1 MRILLVL
8 IFLLAGESASAHDAL
23 TDRLSRIQSE
33 SDLPGFAVAIV
44 KDGHVAY
51 ERGFGYANQ
60 KSRKPYTA
68 QTIQP
73 VGSVSKTF
81 IGLAVMKAVERG
93 QCSLDADVNEY
104 LPFRVVNPRHPNQI
118 VTLRS
123 LATHTSGIVDDE
135 NVYFHGYTIGTRPRE
150 GFDTFLRDYLSPSG
164 KLYKPANFS
173 DAENV
178 RVYSNIGATLAAF
191 VVERCTHTPFAEF
204 TRQQLFEPLGLRSAH
219 WLPSAK
225 YSANYATLYQIHKSD
240 ERYFDKFVRSDKSL
254 RPYTLT
260 TYPDGGLRISIADLG
275 KYLVAMIEGES
286 GKSGVLDKQ
295 AFREL
300 FAPQFSKDRIPRG
313 LESDES
319 NSGIFWTY
327 GRRGDLRH
335 TGSDPGVFAMVS
347 FNPRDHTGYALLA
360 NAQIEGEDNAKTLD
374 SVRAITGAIRD
385 FIAAPQKKSAER
397 NRMPSNRRI
406 PAQSRNLADK

>member
-1 MRILLVL
+1 MFAVRSIRGNLMRTLLLL
-8 IFLLAGESASAHDAL
+8 ICLFGGELASAHDAL
-23 TDRLSRIQSE
+23 TDVLSRIQSE

-44 KDGHVAY
+44 KSGHVAY
-51 ERGFGYANQ
+51 ESGFGYANV

-104 LPFRVVNPRHPNQI
+104 LPFRVVNARHPDQI
-118 VTLRS
+118 ITLRR

-135 NVYFHGYTIGTRPRE
+135 NAYFDGYTIGTQPRE
-150 GFDTFLRDYLSPSG
+150 GYDAFLRDYLSPSG

-173 DAENV
+173 DAEGV
-178 RVYSNIGATLAAF
+178 RIYSNIGATLAAY
-191 VVERCTHTPFAEF
+191 VVERCTHTSFAEF
-204 TRQQLFEPLGLRSAH
+204 TRQQLFEPLGLQSAH
-219 WLPSAK
+219 WLPSAE
-225 YSANYATLYQIHKSD
+225 YSANYATLYQIHKPD
-240 ERYFDKFVRSDKSL
+240 ERYFDEFVRSDKSI

-260 TYPDGGLRISIADLG
+260 TYPDGGLRISAADLG
-275 KYLVAMIEGES
+275 KYLLAMIEGES
-286 GKSGVLDKQ
+286 GMSGVLDKQ
-295 AFREL
+295 SFREL

-313 LESDES
+313 LESDET

-327 GRRGDLRH
+327 GRRGDIRH

-347 FNPRDHTGYALLA
+347 FDPRNHAGYALLA
-360 NAQIEGEDNAKTLD
+360 NAQIEGEDNEKTLK
-374 SVRAITGAIRD
+374 SIRAITGAIRG
-385 FIAAPQKKSAER
+385 FIAAPQK
-397 NRMPSNRRI
+397 
-406 PAQSRNLADK
+406 